1 MMTEKRPVV
10 SLLIPLLILSLSC
23 ASGTQ
28 FLYGTPTP
36 TVTITPSQTVTP
48 TRTATPTRT
57 PRPDYS
63 RAMIL
68 LSDLPSEFEDI
79 SDAFPGNIPG
89 YRTLANYT
97 YGNARMGQFIVG
109 STVMLNNSGD
119 KFSFKM
125 LASNPEMV
133 TEMIVGEAKNVEI
146 TDTFTMEDVGENCVG
161 FRGIMKVNEVSFH
174 IEFAILQRDSL
185 GAFVAN
191 FYVPPN
197 RPDVKIEELMRILDG
212 HFMEA
217 LPEGPST

>member
-1 MMTEKRPVV
+1 MIEKKPVA
-10 SLLIPLLILSLSC
+10 SLLIPLFILSLSC
-23 ASGTQ
+23 ASGPQ

-48 TRTATPTRT
+48 TRTVTPSRT

-63 RAMIL
+63 KAMIL

-79 SDAFPGNIPG
+79 SESFPGDMPG
-89 YRTLANYT
+89 YKTLANYT

-109 STVMLNNSGD
+109 NTVMLSNSGD

-125 LASNPEMV
+125 LASNPELV

-146 TDTFTMEDVGENCVG
+146 TDTFIMEDVGENCVG
-161 FRGIMKVNEVSFH
+161 FRGVMKVNGVSFN

-197 RPDVKIEELMRILDG
+197 RPDVKIEDLMKILDG
-212 HFMEA
+212 HFMEV
-217 LPEGPST
+217 LPAGPTT